1 MPVSAHRP
9 ARRAAGVIKN
19 KKKSPAAALS
29 ACVSHM
35 PHRQRCLLSAP
46 AGVMRPAA
54 ALRACVSYVLKCPLT
69 AATEAAVQAIKV
81 GTPVSIACSE
91 KHALLVTDNG
101 EVLAWGEDG
110 SGRLGGGGGGGGG
123 GGRGGADEALQR
135 QNEHVSVPLP
145 RPVRGLQGVT
155 VMKVA
160 CSSHHSLAL
169 STGLSFARARS
180 LTLSLALSLSRSLS
194 LSLCLSLCTTR
205 SRSTQVYNA
214 STASIKQLASR

>member
-1 MPVSAHRP
+1 MPVVG
-9 ARRAAGVIKN
+9 ARRRAR
-19 KKKSPAAALS
+19 S
-29 ACVSHM
+29 A
-35 PHRQRCLLSAP
+35 

-54 ALRACVSYVLKCPLT
+54 ALRAYVSYVLKCPLT

-110 SGRLGGGGGGGGG
+110 SGRLGGGGGGGSGE

-135 QNEHVSVPLP
+135 QNEHVCVLPP

-155 VMKVA
+155 VIKVA
-160 CSSHHSLAL
+160 CSLHHSLAL
-169 STGLSFARARS
+169 STGLSFARARAR
-180 LTLSLALSLSRSLS
+180 ALSLSPSLSLPPPPPSLSLPLSLPLSLS
-194 LSLCLSLCTTR
+194 LSLFLHHSLALSTG
-205 SRSTQVYNA
+205 
-214 STASIKQLASR
+214 I